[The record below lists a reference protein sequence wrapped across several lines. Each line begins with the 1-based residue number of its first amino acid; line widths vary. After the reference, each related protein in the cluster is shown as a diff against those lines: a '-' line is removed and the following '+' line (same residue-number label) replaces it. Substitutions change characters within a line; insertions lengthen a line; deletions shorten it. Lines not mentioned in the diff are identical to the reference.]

1 MNIGR
6 VVNPAQIGALVALV
20 AVSVLVALPAWRD
33 IISVAVD
40 REDQSHILLAI
51 PVAIWLGIVRADR
64 LRFCAAEPSWLGVVA
79 CLGGILISEVGFRTG
94 VDILW
99 HGGALVS
106 VVGAVLSVVG
116 LATVRRFL
124 PSVLALGFLLPV
136 PGRLRSAIAIP
147 LQEISARVTEVFL
160 DLLNFP
166 ITRSGNILTINEQ
179 AVAVAEA
186 CNGMRMVGSL
196 ALVTFAFAFS
206 IPMRNRVR
214 LALLAISPVIALLVN
229 IIRLIPSTLMYG
241 YAGKNSAD
249 LFHDLSGWG
258 VLALALLIL
267 WGVLQ
272 LMRWLEIRTV
282 NFAVRT

>member
-1 MNIGR
+1 MHIGR
-6 VVNPAQIGALVALV
+6 VVNPMQAV
-20 AVSVLVALPAWRD
+20 AVAVLVLLSVLICLPAWRD
-33 IISVAVD
+33 IISVAVE

-51 PVAIWLGIVRADR
+51 PVAIWLAIVRADR
-64 LRFCAAEPSWLGVVA
+64 LRFCIADPSWLGVAA
-79 CLGGILISEVGFRTG
+79 CLGGILISEIGFRAG
-94 VDILW
+94 IDILW
-99 HGGALVS
+99 HGGALMS
-106 VVGAVLSVVG
+106 VVGAILSVVG
-116 LATVRRFL
+116 VATLRRFL

-136 PGRLRSAIAIP
+136 PGRIRSAIAIP
-147 LQEISARVTEVFL
+147 LQEISARITEIFL

-166 ITRSGNILTINEQ
+166 ISRSGNILTINDQ

-196 ALVTFAFAFS
+196 ALVTFAFVFS

-229 IIRLIPSTLMYG
+229 VIRLIPSTLMYG
-241 YAGKNSAD
+241 YAGKGAAD

-267 WGVLQ
+267 WAVLQ
-272 LMRWLEIRTV
+272 IMRWLEIRTV
-282 NFAVRT
+282 NFAVRS